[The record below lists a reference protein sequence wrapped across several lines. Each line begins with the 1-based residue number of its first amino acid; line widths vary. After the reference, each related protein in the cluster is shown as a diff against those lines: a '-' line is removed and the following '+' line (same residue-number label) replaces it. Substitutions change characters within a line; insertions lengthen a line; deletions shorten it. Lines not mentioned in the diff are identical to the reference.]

1 MKKKKTA
8 NLIMV
13 LIIAAIAIAG
23 VVTAFML
30 KTSTGDGLGSQ
41 YQIRELKDNAVITPG
56 QEDHVC
62 AKASDCLKCGQCED
76 ICPQHLSIRE
86 LLEDVAKVFEKQ

>member
-23 VVTAFML
+23 VVTCVYAEN
-30 KTSTGDGLGSQ
+30 Q
-41 YQIRELKDNAVITPG
+41 YRRWSGQPVSDPELKDNAVITPG
-56 QEDHVC
+56 QE
-62 AKASDCLKCGQCED
+62 
-76 ICPQHLSIRE
+76 
-86 LLEDVAKVFEKQ
+86 